1 MERSIRRLCAGAAGG
16 QGFTPPRQQRR
27 PASPAQMAL

>member
-16 QGFTPPRQQRR
+16 RGSSPRQQRR
-27 PASPAQMAL
+27 PAGPAQMAL